1 MERDIAELENTI
13 ESAIEWKTKQWQ
25 LLSEQA
31 IHTHHSKT
39 VFFYETFAQYS
50 KAKERADFFMKDK
63 KNDDLINFKV
73 TLIAAAIIIGI
84 QLVLNH
90 IFDYREKDKTFEN
103 VLIFMFLFL
112 LVSSWVREI
121 IFTIKMSSNESM
133 ISFLERDL
141 LACGLSW
148 QFLKKLMRYNEIFDD
163 TKQDEYEA
171 LSEQEKHRINLR
183 GHLKD
188 FCISAAILST
198 FCNDHKLIE
207 PPRDIRYNGT
217 FF

>member
-141 LACGLSW
+141 LA
-148 QFLKKLMRYNEIFDD
+148 
-163 TKQDEYEA
+163 
-171 LSEQEKHRINLR
+171 
-183 GHLKD
+183 
-188 FCISAAILST
+188 
-198 FCNDHKLIE
+198 
-207 PPRDIRYNGT
+207 
-217 FF
+217 